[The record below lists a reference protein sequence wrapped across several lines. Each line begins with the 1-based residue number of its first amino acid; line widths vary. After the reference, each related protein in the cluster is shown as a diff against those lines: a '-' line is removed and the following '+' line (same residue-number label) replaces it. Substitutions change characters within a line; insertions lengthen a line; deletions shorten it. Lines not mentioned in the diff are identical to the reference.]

1 MFVYKLHLF
10 INMTIKTVAAGTK
23 FALCRLERGGI
34 SHGDN
39 DDCLWVTQRGAES
52 GLNSHLDS
60 DMFTVTV
67 VVELWSD
74 RPRFEVQILPQTWH
88 RGFSLSNVLKHR
100 WIMVI

>member
-10 INMTIKTVAAGTK
+10 NVTIKTVAAGTK

-34 SHGDN
+34 THGDN

-52 GLNSHLDS
+52 GRNLHLDS

-67 VVELWSD
+67 VVELSSD
-74 RPRFEVQILPQTWH
+74 RPRF
-88 RGFSLSNVLKHR
+88 
-100 WIMVI
+100 